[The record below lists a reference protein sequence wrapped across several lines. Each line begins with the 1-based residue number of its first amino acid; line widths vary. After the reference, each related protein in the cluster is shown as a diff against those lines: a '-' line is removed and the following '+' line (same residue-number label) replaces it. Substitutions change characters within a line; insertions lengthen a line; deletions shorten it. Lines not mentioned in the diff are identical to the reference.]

1 MNMNI
6 KPLQSIKFGDFII
19 FAFFV
24 VFFIYTFSIYFQ
36 FEENNFVEIEA
47 NGEKKIFSTDMM
59 KELNY
64 PGITI
69 EINNGKVR
77 VKKSNCPNKYC
88 QMQGWISRNF
98 QTILCV
104 PNNLRVTILKSN
116 ESFDS
121 TNY

>member
-36 FEENNFVEIEA
+36 FAENNFVEIEA

>member
-1 MNMNI
+1 MIMNI
-6 KPLQSIKFGDFII
+6 KPLQSIKTGDLILLFSFLILL
-19 FAFFV
+19 
-24 VFFIYTFSIYFQ
+24 IYIFSIYFK
-36 FEENNFVEIEA
+36 FEKNNFVEIEA
-47 NGEKKIFSTDMM
+47 NGEKKIYSTQMI
-59 KELNY
+59 KELRY

-77 VKKSNCPNKYC
+77 VKHSNCPNKYC

-104 PNNLRVTILKSN
+104 PNNLRVTILQSN
-116 ESFDS
+116 ESLDS

>member
-1 MNMNI
+1 MKMNI
-6 KPLQSIKFGDFII
+6 KPLQSIKIGDLIILTFFI
-19 FAFFV
+19 
-24 VFFIYTFSIYFQ
+24 VFLIYTFSIYFQ
-36 FEENNFVEIEA
+36 FEENKFVEIEA
-47 NGEKKIFSTDMM
+47 NGIKKIYSTSIV
-59 KELNY
+59 KEMQY

-98 QTILCV
+98 QTILCI